1 MARKSAFE
9 HPGFRVTREPM
20 MKEDFIA
27 TTDRLPLAS
36 EDLYAIDQLAQK
48 TGQPAEKVKRIYAV
62 VLARLRSGARI
73 QNFLTLLTSKKV
85 RDILRE
91 TGKPRA

>member
-27 TTDRLPLAS
+27 TTDRIQLDPQ
-36 EDLYAIDQLAQK
+36 DLYAIDQLAQK
-48 TGQPAEKVKRIYAV
+48 TRHPAEKVERIYAEV
-62 VLARLRSGARI
+62 ISRLRSGARI
-73 QNFLTLLTSKKV
+73 QSFLTLLTSKKV
-85 RDILRE
+85 RAILRK
-91 TGKPRA
+91 TGTRQA

>member
-1 MARKSAFE
+1 
-9 HPGFRVTREPM
+9 M

-27 TTDRLPLAS
+27 TDRMPLAP

-48 TGQPAEKVKRIYAV
+48 TGYSAEKVKRIYVV

-85 RDILRE
+85 HDILRE

>member
-1 MARKSAFE
+1 
-9 HPGFRVTREPM
+9 
-20 MKEDFIA
+20 MKEDLMD
-27 TTDRLPLAS
+27 TTDRVPLAS

-48 TGQPAEKVKRIYAV
+48 TGQPAEKIKRIYAS

-85 RDILRE
+85 RDILRA

>member
-27 TTDRLPLAS
+27 TTDRIPLDG
-36 EDLYAIDQLAQK
+36 EDLYAIEDLARK
-48 TGQPAEKVKRIYAV
+48 TRQPPEKVKRIYAA

-73 QNFLTLLTSKKV
+73 RSFLSLLTSKKV
-85 RDILRE
+85 RDILRK
-91 TGKPRA
+91 TGKPA